1 MPKMLQRQAKDILAV
16 VNNVPAPTQA
26 DIDRAKVAAMT
37 CNTTKEFCAFLEM
50 EPLVFKLWCNKYPSY
65 NKAVI
70 AWRDR
75 ATSEIEVAMAKRA
88 VGFTKRTRKDIITR
102 AGTIETLTTETYYP
116 PDPTAAQFWLK
127 NRAPQDWQDK
137 KEVDINV
144 TANIRQWLIEAGGM
158 DQSEIIDITPNVGNE
173 VIAQALALT
182 DDGTSERE
190 ATMLAEVEASVE
202 ANVEDALNTDTNTQ
216 DAPLNVDTNND
227 PLSALNIKWR

>member
-1 MPKMLQRQAKDILAV
+1 MPKMLQRQAKDILALV
-16 VNNVPAPTQA
+16 DNVPAPTQA

-158 DQSEIIDITPNVGNE
+158 DQSEIIDITPTIQTE
-173 VIAQALALT
+173 VITAALNLT
-182 DDGTSERE
+182 DDTSKLE
-190 ATMLAEVEASVE
+190 ANMLAELEAETEAKAE
-202 ANVEDALNTDTNTQ
+202 ANQDDTLNMDDGLNINFNGDLNALNN
-216 DAPLNVDTNND
+216 
-227 PLSALNIKWR
+227 KWS